1 MTRAGVSEMLN
12 EVGVPIAYRA
22 FPEGTGQE
30 PPFIC
35 FYYPENNA
43 FEADNVNYFST
54 ETLIIELYT
63 DNKEFGLEA
72 TLEDVLDENELPF
85 EKFEDYIGSERM
97 FQITYT
103 TAVHFED

>member
-1 MTRAGVSEMLN
+1 M
-12 EVGVPIAYRA
+12 
-22 FPEGTGQE
+22 
-30 PPFIC
+30 
-35 FYYPENNA
+35 
-43 FEADNVNYFST
+43 
-54 ETLIIELYT
+54 
-63 DNKEFGLEA
+63 EA